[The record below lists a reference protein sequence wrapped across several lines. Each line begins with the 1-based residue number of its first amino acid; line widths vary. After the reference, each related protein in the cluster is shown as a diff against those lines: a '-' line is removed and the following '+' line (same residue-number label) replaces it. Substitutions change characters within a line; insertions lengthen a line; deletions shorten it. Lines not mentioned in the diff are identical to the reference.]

1 LFAFLKAPCWT
12 LGWNPIGSINALFE
26 LQPTA
31 NRNAEKPQD
40 DTGANGVYAVTRGA
54 YMRVL
59 GPNRTDYFA
68 APGRLVAREVN
79 GKNYTATGSLAANDH
94 QGLRVL
100 GQTLS
105 RKLTAT

>member
-1 LFAFLKAPCWT
+1 
-12 LGWNPIGSINALFE
+12 
-26 LQPTA
+26 
-31 NRNAEKPQD
+31 
-40 DTGANGVYAVTRGA
+40 
-54 YMRVL
+54 MRVL